1 MNNER
6 AVIGGNNP
14 PEELPDYDAQLEK
27 LSAELDAQAE
37 LGDGILIGDEI
48 ENQAQ
53 FDQAMQVSNA
63 IKPILKS
70 LEECRVSE
78 KKPHDEAA
86 KAVQA
91 KWMPKI
97 KQAKLVIDTIKS
109 FTEPYLIRQEEE
121 RQALIKKK
129 LDEANALKQAAQ
141 EAFENSNPTNLE
153 ERMKAEELAEEA
165 KISERTAKKVDRSP
179 TGLRSHKTAI
189 INDDFA
195 FCKWLRNNDEK
206 AFNAMLQAEANKRK
220 HIGKMDGVEII
231 TEKKAA

>member
-27 LSAELDAQAE
+27 LSAELDAQSE
-37 LGDGILIGDEI
+37 LGDAILIGDEI

-53 FDQAMQVSNA
+53 FNQAMQVSDA

-86 KAVQA
+86 KVVQA

-109 FTEPYLIRQEEE
+109 FTGPYLIRQEEE
-121 RQALIKKK
+121 RQALVQKK

-165 KISERTAKKVDRSP
+165 KISERTAKKVERSP
-179 TGLRSHKTAI
+179 TGLRSKKVAHVYSHKELYLWICEHDRGWI
-189 INDDFA
+189 IDQLEQYA
-195 FCKWLRNNDEK
+195 QRNIHN
-206 AFNAMLQAEANKRK
+206 
-220 HIGKMDGVEII
+220 GKMDGVEIK
-231 TEKKAA
+231 TEKRAA